1 MACAVSRPASFLE
14 WDKFHLLQSFEESV
28 NEERKKLHSD
38 ASKKSDIAHLAC
50 GIYRYIFLKRESD
63 RTKEES
69 RHILKVIKE
78 NEKFAGLELVKERM
92 LYFFQEKTAGDA
104 WKIFEEL
111 EKWIVDMGFNFL
123 EKWAKNFKDN
133 WRTIKNYFKCRVT
146 SALSEGNNN
155 VIKTL
160 KRRAYGYRS
169 MTYFKLKILQVCGY
183 LNSRYIK
190 LEE

>member
-50 GIYRYIFLKRESD
+50 GTYRYIFLKRESD

-69 RHILKVIKE
+69 RHKLKVIKE
-78 NEKFAGLELVKERM
+78 DERFAGLELVKERM
-92 LYFFQEKTAGDA
+92 LYFFQEKTAEDA

-111 EKWIVDMGFNFL
+111 EKWIVYMGFNFL

-133 WRTIKNYFKCRVT
+133 WRTIKNYF
-146 SALSEGNNN
+146 
-155 VIKTL
+155 
-160 KRRAYGYRS
+160 
-169 MTYFKLKILQVCGY
+169 
-183 LNSRYIK
+183 
-190 LEE
+190 

>member
-1 MACAVSRPASFLE
+1 MR
-14 WDKFHLLQSFEESV
+14 
-28 NEERKKLHSD
+28 LHMNYEKTLD
-38 ASKKSDIAHLAC
+38 
-50 GIYRYIFLKRESD
+50 F
-63 RTKEES
+63 
-69 RHILKVIKE
+69 LKVIKE

-92 LYFFQEKTAGDA
+92 LYFFQEKTAEDA

-111 EKWIVDMGFNFL
+111 ERWIIDLGFNHL
-123 EKWAKNFKDN
+123 ERWAKNFKDN

-160 KRRAYGYRS
+160 KRRAYGYRN

-183 LNSRYIK
+183 LNSTYIS